1 MNSSQAGCSA
11 NVMPLF
17 TNNKPTMFSKQ
28 YTKSKKKKTK
38 LINEDAKQGIDPH
51 SLHLQGLME
60 DK

>member
-1 MNSSQAGCSA
+1 
-11 NVMPLF
+11 
-17 TNNKPTMFSKQ
+17 MFSKQ
-28 YTKSKKKKTK
+28 YTKSKKKKKTK